1 MQVEFC
7 KGTEKDR
14 QDILDFADMVFSKH
28 SVPHDFT
35 KIFPKHYGEGCAFE
49 SMHYL
54 VKEDGKIRALVCVVP
69 MEYQVGDT
77 VLKVNGLGT
86 VSVHPVARGKGY
98 MKKLMQW
105 ALEDMEKNGDAFS
118 VLGGQRQRYEYF
130 GYIPAGV
137 KLCYDINGSNLRHR
151 YAGRQTAPVEVA
163 PMAREEAPLFWEL
176 YQRQSRKIVR
186 SPEDFFS
193 VLCSWQAVPYALR
206 LQGEPVG
213 YFTCAGGKRVQAL
226 VLSDATLLPDVLQ
239 KSFDVLG
246 LRSMELE
253 LPPWDLSLTPELG
266 LLAED
271 LQIRVDHNYR
281 IFNLPQV
288 AEAFLKVKASY
299 TPLPEGALRFSVSGQ
314 TFTLE
319 VKEGNV
325 LVSSGETPEQPETF
339 CLSPM
344 EAAAL
349 LFTPEAWRN
358 IPGAGENPL
367 VRAWFPL
374 PLYTGEQ
381 DNC

>member
-1 MQVEFC
+1 MQE
-7 KGTEKDR
+7 
-14 QDILDFADMVFSKH
+14 
-28 SVPHDFT
+28 
-35 KIFPKHYGEGCAFE
+35 
-49 SMHYL
+49 
-54 VKEDGKIRALVCVVP
+54 
-69 MEYQVGDT
+69 
-77 VLKVNGLGT
+77 
-86 VSVHPVARGKGY
+86 
-98 MKKLMQW
+98 
-105 ALEDMEKNGDAFS
+105 
-118 VLGGQRQRYEYF
+118 
-130 GYIPAGV
+130 
-137 KLCYDINGSNLRHR
+137 
-151 YAGRQTAPVEVA
+151 
-163 PMAREEAPLFWEL
+163 
-176 YQRQSRKIVR
+176 
-186 SPEDFFS
+186 
-193 VLCSWQAVPYALR
+193 
-206 LQGEPVG
+206 
-213 YFTCAGGKRVQAL
+213 L